1 MHVFFNFI
9 CAGWAAFFATF
20 HYNVFFKVSL
30 LITRREKKNTHTH
43 ALMVQDGDGG
53 AGGAGSVKEV
63 GFGLLIIAFV

>member
-1 MHVFFNFI
+1 MFFLI
-9 CAGWAAFFATF
+9 LYAPGGLLFFATF

-30 LITRREKKNTHTH
+30 LITRCEKKTTHTH